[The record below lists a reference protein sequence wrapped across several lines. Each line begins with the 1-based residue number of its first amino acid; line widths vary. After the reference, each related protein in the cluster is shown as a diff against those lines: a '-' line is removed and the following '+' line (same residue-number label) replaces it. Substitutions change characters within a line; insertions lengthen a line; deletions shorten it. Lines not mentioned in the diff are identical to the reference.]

1 MNTVRSKDGTAIAFD
16 RSGSGPAL
24 ILVGGA
30 MSDRTTSAAVGSLL
44 APHFTVISYDRRGRG
59 GSGDTL
65 PYSVDR
71 EIDDL
76 AALIAEG
83 GGSAFVMGGSSG
95 GILALEGAAHG
106 LAIAKLA
113 VYEPPLI
120 VDEDGPRLPSGFAG
134 HLADLASS
142 GRRGDAVEAFMTQA
156 LGMPA
161 EAVAGMRGAPY
172 WAGREA
178 KAHTLAYDLIISG
191 PVQAGNREPLSRWAS
206 VAAPT
211 LVMDGGASPDWMHA
225 GVRALANVLPN
236 ATHRTLAGQT
246 HSADPAILAAAL
258 DDYFAEVRV
267 A

>member
-1 MNTVRSKDGTAIAFD
+1 
-16 RSGSGPAL
+16 
-24 ILVGGA
+24 
-30 MSDRTTSAAVGSLL
+30 
-44 APHFTVISYDRRGRG
+44 
-59 GSGDTL
+59 
-65 PYSVDR
+65 
-71 EIDDL
+71 
-76 AALIAEG
+76 
-83 GGSAFVMGGSSG
+83 
-95 GILALEGAAHG
+95 
-106 LAIAKLA
+106 
-113 VYEPPLI
+113 
-120 VDEDGPRLPSGFAG
+120 
-134 HLADLASS
+134 
-142 GRRGDAVEAFMTQA
+142 MTQA

-172 WAGREA
+172 WAGLEA

-258 DDYFAEVRV
+258 VEYFAGVRS